1 MIKHKIESGSWYL
14 LEGMH
19 GCRVGSKGE
28 GELQHVHLDGAE
40 QGTGFFHNQII
51 VGLICVCTRTVST
64 QRELMRRHAA
74 LPIHL
79 ACLFIDLF
87 IVWTLSQCFM
97 VSF

>member
-1 MIKHKIESGSWYL
+1 MIKHKTESGSWYL
-14 LEGMH
+14 LEGVH
-19 GCRVGSKGE
+19 GCRVGSEGE
-28 GELQHVHLDGAE
+28 GKLQHVHLDGAE

-64 QRELMRRHAA
+64 QRGLMRRHAA

-87 IVWTLSQCFM
+87 IVSTLSQCFM